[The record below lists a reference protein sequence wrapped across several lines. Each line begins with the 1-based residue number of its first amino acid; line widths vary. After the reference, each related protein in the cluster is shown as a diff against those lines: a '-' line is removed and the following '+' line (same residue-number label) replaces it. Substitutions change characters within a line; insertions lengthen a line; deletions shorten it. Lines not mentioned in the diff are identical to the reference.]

1 MATRAWSSRCALGLS
16 PWACALFTFDVV
28 AGRSVPSLA
37 RWGTAYAPCVRL
49 LTCTF
54 TCEGRVPR
62 ATRML
67 DYWLT
72 AYYYLGLH
80 KV

>member
-16 PWACALFTFDVV
+16 PWRLGLWRGALSPVS
-28 AGRSVPSLA
+28 RPLP

-72 AYYYLGLH
+72 AYYYLY
-80 KV
+80 V